1 MERTSPP
8 ASLDSIRNEMHLESM
23 ECGIG
28 EIKLHHRKRGSCLIF
43 TNEKDLCRDVI
54 SWCGYY
60 LILRQRQKHSDFVN

>member
-1 MERTSPP
+1 
-8 ASLDSIRNEMHLESM
+8 MHLESM

-43 TNEKDLCRDVI
+43 TNEKDLCSDVK

-60 LILRQRQKHSDFVN
+60 LSFATTTKNIVHRYMILIDLLLQNSK